1 MDFSWVFVQCATF
14 SQNIFHLSL
23 GFGSLL
29 LWTKSRRCILPWKQ
43 DENNDDD
50 DIEND
55 DDDDGAVDNDDDD
68 SDDDAFDNDD
78 DDE

>member
-29 LWTKSRRCILPWKQ
+29 LWTQSGRCILPWKQ
-43 DENNDDD
+43 EENNDDD
-50 DIEND
+50 DI
-55 DDDDGAVDNDDDD
+55 DNDDGDD
-68 SDDDAFDNDD
+68 DAIDNDDGDDDAFDNNDD